1 MYIKTLTM
9 GFKDPAAKKANNKEY
24 YQENKVKNKR

>member
-1 MYIKTLTM
+1 M

-24 YQENKVKNKR
+24 YQENKVKNKRW